1 MICGSMALLKE
12 NALERLK
19 TAWNAGRL
27 AHAYLLD
34 GPGGA
39 GKEWLTSQMA
49 GIILGVTADL
59 ALAHPDYHSVAPE
72 SKSRRIVIEQ
82 MRTMEQA
89 LQMKPMRGSTKVAVV
104 HDADRLQPQAANA
117 FLKTLE
123 EPPPGCHIFLMTSIP
138 DAIMDTIISRCIAV
152 SLRDSAVTPK
162 SEGEVAVAA
171 ALVRALSQP
180 GGGDIASGMRFTR
193 AFQKATVA
201 VREQVT
207 DELETE
213 LKQQLKHYR
222 DSADAKWEE
231 SREDQIKARAEAAVI
246 RERENLIHAAGEI
259 LAAALRHHHLPSE
272 PCPESVAGIAKS
284 NPPESLL
291 RRLAALDRTRDLL
304 ARNVQEALALESGF
318 LEMIAIK

>member
-1 MICGSMALLKE
+1 MRGSMALLKE

-34 GPGGA
+34 GPGGS
-39 GKEWLTSQMA
+39 GKEWLAAQMA
-49 GIILGVTADL
+49 GVVLGVTAEG
-59 ALAHPDYHSVAPE
+59 ALSHPDYHSVAPE

-82 MRTMEQA
+82 MRDMEQA
-89 LQMKPMRGSTKVAVV
+89 LQMKPMRGNTKVAVI

-123 EPPPGCHIFLMTSIP
+123 EPPPGCHIFLLTSLP

-152 SLRDSAVTPK
+152 PLRAAGAPPQ
-162 SEGEVAVAA
+162 SEGERAVAA
-171 ALVRALSQP
+171 ALVKSLSQP
-180 GGGDIASGMRFTR
+180 GGPDIAAGMRFTR
-193 AFQKATVA
+193 AFQKATSA
-201 VREQVT
+201 IREQVT
-207 DELETE
+207 GELEGE

-222 DSADAKWEE
+222 DSANAKWEE
-231 SREDQIKARAEAAVI
+231 SREDQIKAQAEAAVI
-246 RERENLIHAAGEI
+246 RERENLIHATGQV

-272 PCPESVAGIAKS
+272 PCPDPVAGIAKS
-284 NPPESLL
+284 NPPELLL

-304 ARNVQEALALESGF
+304 ARNVQEGLALESGF
-318 LEMIAIK
+318 LEMIAMK